1 MFSSSILTELTKKW
15 GVRSFHSSITFW
27 KSPQFESFTLCSS
40 QVICVLMSEQGSFV
54 IYMFFENQNVQKGL
68 HQILSI
74 CASNLSIF
82 VLSGLRK
89 EVKCVDYVPLA
100 APLPLPPLGGGG
112 AGLPDVNAGLL
123 PPGGVWPLPLWV
135 KPPGQRLPPETG
147 SQSAP

>member
-40 QVICVLMSEQGSFV
+40 QVICVLMSEQGSFCDLHV
-54 IYMFFENQNVQKGL
+54 FWKSKCPKG
-68 HQILSI
+68 
-74 CASNLSIF
+74 ASSNSFHMCIQPF
-82 VLSGLRK
+82 HLRAVWAQQ
-89 EVKCVDYVPLA
+89 EVKCVGHVPLA

>member
-1 MFSSSILTELTKKW
+1 MTPTDWTDREVRGQEFSLEHHILKITSIWKLYTLQLSGNLCTDEWAREFCDLH
-15 GVRSFHSSITFW
+15 VFW
-27 KSPQFESFTLCSS
+27 KSKCPKGASSNSFHMCI
-40 QVICVLMSEQGSFV
+40 QPF
-54 IYMFFENQNVQKGL
+54 
-68 HQILSI
+68 H
-74 CASNLSIF
+74 
-82 VLSGLRK
+82 LRAVWAQQ
-89 EVKCVDYVPLA
+89 EVKCVGHVPLA